1 MDGGEDYAVK
11 DVTLAL
17 VAAAFLAREHL
28 NDCFAKNQHRL
39 IFFSQFLAAPIKKAP
54 HLRL

>member
-17 VAAAFLAREHL
+17 VAAAFLARYHL

-54 HLRL
+54 F